1 MADAFTE
8 RLTGQAH
15 ADDVSIEVGLV
26 MTDTA
31 LLDGHDTPRA
41 AARGGPA
48 GRDRPGRVRPPAHVG
63 RRRRRQCSGRRQG
76 TGLAAPAVRVPDR
89 REPGHHGLATTGV
102 RRAAARPAGPP
113 RPVLPHAM
121 VRRPRTAWR
130 PHPAGRRRAGRP
142 APTTA
147 RASARPA
154 TTPRSCPAGPPP
166 ARPARQAPTSP
177 TQTRLRLGR
186 HTPSGSPP
194 PRDTPTTRRP
204 ARSSTPWSHQGAPGP
219 LAPRPR
225 MMPRTPTTLRTA
237 ECLLEAAF
245 HEWLEQVAYVEP
257 RARPSRPSRSSDSCR
272 P

>member
-63 RRRRRQCSGRRQG
+63 RRRRLQCSGRRQG

-113 RPVLPHAM
+113 RPVLPHTM
-121 VRRPRTAWR
+121 VRRPRTACR

-147 RASARPA
+147 RASARTA

-194 PRDTPTTRRP
+194 PTGHAYYLTPP
-204 ARSSTPWSHQGAPGP
+204 RSSTPWSHQGAPGP

-225 MMPRTPTTLRTA
+225 MMPRTQTTPRTPKA
-237 ECLLEAAF
+237 SSRPPSTSG
-245 HEWLEQVAYVEP
+245 LEQVA
-257 RARPSRPSRSSDSCR
+257 
-272 P
+272 